1 MPRSHKASRR
11 SAARPRSSTL
21 GRLDHWRADGTAK
34 RSYPDRAAANRAS
47 LAARLEHG
55 ADVLPYRCSF
65 CDRWHLGS
73 ER

>member
-1 MPRSHKASRR
+1 MPRSRRPSRR
-11 SAARPRSSTL
+11 SGGRPPARAL

-34 RSYPDRAAANRAS
+34 HAFPDRASADRAS

-55 ADVLPYRCSF
+55 VDVLPYRCSF